1 MLKMLLVYLPAEA
14 KSQVVR
20 KERSVNHSA
29 VPVGRRNKTGITG
42 AFGGLLGQRVAALR
56 MQAPRGHAGWAHA
69 RRPFTLP

>member
-1 MLKMLLVYLPAEA
+1 MPKVSLAIFFNSGKAGTITPDLI
-14 KSQVVR
+14 
-20 KERSVNHSA
+20 
-29 VPVGRRNKTGITG
+29 VPVETIVSTTG